1 MLWLINVSPR
11 FVVCWV
17 LLCDVLLLFS
27 LPGRPSWHQSPHGW
41 EVLLMRTSSSLSIRR
56 SKHFTRFTFID
67 LANTF
72 LLFIYMY
79 YLISHVC
86 INHWP
91 RYEFF
96 SFLFFLSFF
105 FFIIVLLIRF
115 LDDKS
120 SPQCK
125 FQTQQF
131 WSAVKVTL
139 IQIPLEFTIIIH
151 TS

>member
-86 INHWP
+86 INQWP
-91 RYEFF
+91 RYEKLFR
-96 SFLFFLSFF
+96 FLSFFLSFS
-105 FFIIVLLIRF
+105 LLLCYWLGSWMTNLHHSANFKLSSSGQLWRWLSSRF
-115 LDDKS
+115 PWNLQS
-120 SPQCK
+120 
-125 FQTQQF
+125 
-131 WSAVKVTL
+131 
-139 IQIPLEFTIIIH
+139 
-151 TS
+151 